1 MKFLNIFRGEPNL
14 CSAAFGRKDFRII
27 SFQLHDANFQKTELI
42 EGILNLTLVC
52 KATANSKS
60 TFGRKNFRIV
70 SFQLH
75 DANIQKTE
83 FIARILNVVF
93 QFTTANSK
101 SRSQN

>member
-14 CSAAFGRKDFRII
+14 CSAAFGRKKDFRIV
-27 SFQLHDANFQKTELI
+27 SFQLHHANFQKTEFM

-75 DANIQKTE
+75 DANFQKTE
-83 FIARILNVVF
+83 FIARILNAHVVC
-93 QFTTANSK
+93 QFNYN
-101 SRSQN
+101 QF